1 MFNYPHIAA
10 EQYFTNK
17 SQRSQSLQSTI
28 ASYNMTP
35 GQVEEWLNN
44 YTTLMNIWFCENL
57 YYPSQTDNNM
67 WVKNFRGKLLDHTR
81 MSVNA
86 IISMFGVKT
95 LIQNN
100 DGTLAGVEEL
110 KKHLMKYEVNYKYTN
125 HADLEK
131 ETLTG
136 QRMNLTRSIFNDVR
150 RDNKSAIGKS
160 LEKQYPV
167 DIKKLTDPNRQ
178 PSHIDISHMEYD
190 RESKIIDY
198 LLWFDGEVARPIFV
212 NLGIIND

>member
-1 MFNYPHIAA
+1 MMFNYPHIAV

-57 YYPSQTDNNM
+57 YYPGQTDNNM
-67 WVKNFRGKLLDHTR
+67 WVKNFRGKLLNQTR

-100 DGTLAGVEEL
+100 DGTLAGVEEF

-136 QRMNLTRSIFNDVR
+136 QRMNLTLKIFNEIR
-150 RDNKSAIGKS
+150 RDNKATIGKS
-160 LEKQYPV
+160 LEKQYPLDV
-167 DIKKLTDPNRQ
+167 KTLADPNRQ

-190 RESKIIDY
+190 RESKLIDY

-212 NLGIIND
+212 QHGYI